1 MLNWIFYSIEIVKR
15 KGIRLTFGVPV
26 DDFEVEPL
34 SVALGI
40 NIIFKPKVIFDII
53 HFNSSSQIAVFK
65 PAIEN
70 KHIFLLWDVNSVCV
84 SWLSSHE
91 RIVIV

>member
-1 MLNWIFYSIEIVKR
+1 LDLLFYRDSQREA
-15 KGIRLTFGVPV
+15 IRLTFGVSV
-26 DDFEVEPL
+26 DDLEVEPL
-34 SVALGI
+34 CVALGI
-40 NIIFKPKVIFDII
+40 NIIFKPKVVFDII

-70 KHIFLLWDVNSVCV
+70 KHVFLLWDVNSVCV
-84 SWLSSHE
+84 SWLSCHK